1 MKMYARVWKK
11 RKDTKENIGMK
22 EKRCLVGFL
31 LVSLSWGAVL
41 PMRRMGMAA
50 RPTSATKY

>member
-1 MKMYARVWKK
+1 MKMYARVWKN
-11 RKDTKENIGMK
+11 RKDTRENIGMK

-31 LVSLSWGAVL
+31 LVSLSWGAVF

-50 RPTSATKY
+50 RPMSATMY